1 MDIPLTLTREEKLAL
16 IDALEERK
24 RRVRERKQGYTPHAD
39 QLKLHRCAKRERWA
53 LCANSFGKTAALC
66 QEVYAAASGHNPWL
80 DTKTKVPARIVV
92 VLDSP
97 EKVKDQYLYEYK
109 KWFVLDEDKQCHK
122 DGKPYIRRISYPN
135 GSEVLFLFHDMD
147 PNKFEGISDIDYIF
161 SDEPMPKFIYVALYR
176 SLRGKGTE
184 PRLLMCGTA
193 ISQSWIRTEVWQPWS
208 RGELP
213 AVECFKFTAENNRS
227 NLRDGFLEEFAAK
240 LTEAERR
247 VRMDGGF
254 FDAEG
259 LALMHLWDRKI
270 HIVKDFQVPDD
281 WPCVLVIDPHPKKAH
296 VALLVT
302 VSPEAE
308 LFAVKEMASRAIPS
322 EFARE
327 VALFVQGYRIVDMVC
342 DSLGSSELTG
352 GSGNLSFIRVLNDT
366 WRSMGFNRMR
376 IRATT
381 YDEKRDEA
389 WISMI
394 REVLAIPESAD
405 QLGQR
410 LPQLRVF
417 AGCKG
422 LIFDIE
428 NAAWHRIRHSE
439 EVKPKIDMTM
449 RDYLSCL
456 KYALAAQPKYLRNK
470 QQDGYQWAKKSS
482 WSGAAGSHRKEDK
495 IYYDDDESF

>member
-1 MDIPLTLTREEKLAL
+1 MTALTREQKLQML
-16 IDALEERK
+16 DALEEKKRRAKERK
-24 RRVRERKQGYTPHAD
+24 RGYSPHAD
-39 QLKLHRCAKRERWA
+39 QLKIHTCTKRERWV
-53 LCANSFGKTAALC
+53 LCANSFGKTAAVC
-66 QEVYAAASGHNPWL
+66 QEVYAAATGFNPWQNK
-80 DTKTKVPARIVV
+80 KTKVPARIVV

-97 EKVKDQYLYEYK
+97 EKVKDQFLFEYK
-109 KWFVLDEDKQCHK
+109 KWFEIDEDKHCHK
-122 DGKPYIRRISYPN
+122 DGKPYYRRITYPN
-135 GSEVLFLFHDMD
+135 GSEVMFLFHDMD

-176 SLRGKGTE
+176 SLRGKNTE

-208 RGELP
+208 RGELTNT
-213 AVECFKFTAENNRS
+213 ECYKFTAQSNKD

-240 LTEAERR
+240 LTDAEKR

-259 LALMHLWDRKI
+259 LALMHLWDRSI
-270 HIVKDFQVPDD
+270 HIVKPFAVPAD

-302 VSPEAE
+302 VTPDGE
-308 LFAVKEMASRAIPS
+308 LFAVKEASSRAIPS
-322 EFARE
+322 EFAIE
-327 VALFVQGYRIVDMVC
+327 VAAMVEGFRVVDMVC

-366 WRSMGFNRMR
+366 WKAAGLLRMR

-381 YDEKRDEA
+381 YNEKKDEA
-389 WISMI
+389 WITMI
-394 REVLAIPESAD
+394 REVLAVPEKPD
-405 QLGQR
+405 GLGNR
-410 LPQLRVF
+410 FPQLRVF
-417 AGCKG
+417 STCKG

-428 NAAWHRIRHSE
+428 NAAWYKIRHTE

-449 RDYLSCL
+449 RDYLS
-456 KYALAAQPKYLRNK
+456 
-470 QQDGYQWAKKSS
+470 
-482 WSGAAGSHRKEDK
+482 
-495 IYYDDDESF
+495 